1 LVIAAAALLTLAAV
15 DLVVRRVAP
24 PRNLR
29 EVQDAVKELE
39 DGNPTALAIGSSHA
53 RTFAVLADSLA
64 TRSAGRERLLAVPV
78 EWGKLS
84 SYQWTLENRLLP
96 LFDERDGDGD
106 LRRGSLR
113 RAIIVTEWWDSCAGA
128 DQPQN
133 LPARA
138 WAWQHYWDDLRRHG
152 FSDYN
157 SSFLSYRFSRLTRF
171 SALMQDRG
179 RTRFP
184 TALREALVP
193 GPAREETSGYRD
205 LMENWQLLVET
216 GDKCIGDQ
224 AQMASLVAMV
234 DTLLARRLEVT
245 VLLYPRMPSTL
256 TPTARQTTLP
266 RFVGMAQAALGG
278 RNVRLIDLTDAAP
291 LNDADFGEDFDHLL
305 PEANSRFAGWALDGP
320 FAFLLEGS
328 R

>member
-1 LVIAAAALLTLAAV
+1 MIAASALLALAAV

-39 DGNPTALAIGSSHA
+39 RNDPTVLAIGSSHA

-64 TRSAGRERLLAVPV
+64 ARTAGRERLLAVPV

-84 SYQWTLENRLLP
+84 SYRWTLEERLLP
-96 LFDERDGDGD
+96 LFDERNAAGQV
-106 LRRGSLR
+106 RRGKLR
-113 RAIIVTEWWDSCAGA
+113 RAIIVTEWWDSCAGSS
-128 DQPQN
+128 QPQN

-138 WAWQHYWDDLRRHG
+138 WAWRHYWDDLGRNG

-157 SSFLSYRFSRLTRF
+157 SSFLSYRLSRLTRF

-205 LMENWQLLVET
+205 QMANWQVLVES

-224 AQMASLVAMV
+224 AQMESLVAIV
-234 DTLLARRLEVT
+234 DTLLARRLDVT

-266 RFVGMAQAALGG
+266 RFLALAQAALRG
-278 RNVRLIDLTDAAP
+278 RPVRVLDLTDVAP
-291 LNDADFGEDFDHLL
+291 LTDADFGEDFDHLL
-305 PEANSRFAGWALDGP
+305 PAANARFSGWALDGP
-320 FAFLLEGS
+320 FAFLLEGT

>member
-1 LVIAAAALLTLAAV
+1 MLIAASAILTLAAV
-15 DLVVRRVAP
+15 DLLVKRLAP

-29 EVQDAVKELE
+29 EVQDAIGELQR
-39 DGNPTALAIGSSHA
+39 GNPTVLAIGSSHA
-53 RTFAVLADSLA
+53 RTFAVLAESLA
-64 TRSAGRERLLAVPV
+64 TRTGGREQLLAVPV

-84 SYQWTLENRLLP
+84 SYRWTLEERLLP
-96 LFDERDGDGD
+96 LFDERDEAGKP
-106 LRRGSLR
+106 RRASLR
-113 RAIIVTEWWDSCAGA
+113 RAIIVTEWWDSCAGSG
-128 DQPQN
+128 PPHN

-138 WAWQHYWDDLRRHG
+138 WAWRHYWEDLRDNG

-193 GPAREETSGYRD
+193 GPPREETSGYRD

-216 GDKCIGDQ
+216 GAKCIGDDV
-224 AQMASLVAMV
+224 QMQSLVAMA
-234 DTLLARRLEVT
+234 DTLLARQLEVT

-256 TPTARQTTLP
+256 TSTARETTLP
-266 RFVGMAQAALGG
+266 RFLAMAQTALLG
-278 RNVRLIDLTDAAP
+278 RPVRLLDLTDAAP
-291 LNDADFGEDFDHLL
+291 LTDADFGEDFDHLL
-305 PEANSRFAGWALDGP
+305 PAANARFAGWALDGP
-320 FAFLLEGS
+320 FGFLLQGD